1 MKKYILLFEEFTP
14 KETDSVNAWDIPSSQ
29 NCIVKTIK
37 IIDENG
43 DSLLYNQ
50 DESKGHLVG
59 DAYYTN
65 NDNTGYSFD
74 LHRQWIDESLGNQV
88 MNYFEKNHSVYNFP
102 LKHIVQIEV
111 SLIPVGGKKPFA
123 LCYEFDGFTYK
134 LIQKRYLP
142 LT

>member
-1 MKKYILLFEEFTP
+1 MKNHILLFEEFILND
-14 KETDSVNAWDIPSSQ
+14 TDSVNAWDIPSSQ

-65 NDNTGYSFD
+65 TDNTGYSFD

-88 MNYFEKNHSVYNFP
+88 MNYFEKN
-102 LKHIVQIEV
+102 LRMIAI
-111 SLIPVGGKKPFA
+111 
-123 LCYEFDGFTYK
+123 
-134 LIQKRYLP
+134 
-142 LT
+142 